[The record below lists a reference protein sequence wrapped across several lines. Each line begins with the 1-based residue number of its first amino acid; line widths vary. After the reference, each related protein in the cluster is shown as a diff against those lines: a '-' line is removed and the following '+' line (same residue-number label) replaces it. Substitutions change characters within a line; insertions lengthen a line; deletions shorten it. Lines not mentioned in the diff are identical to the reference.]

1 MKLHFTHRDWS
12 KRRLGQTTTTVRR
25 SLRYIILAVVGAIVA
40 VFLSG
45 ALFAGG
51 LSSEV
56 SSSGMPPAIAPQ
68 TAQEI
73 RGVWITSNDNDVM
86 IDSAKLEDAVT
97 QLARLNFNT
106 VYPVVWNSGYV
117 LYPSAVAQRH
127 EIQPFV
133 RRGIE
138 GQDPIADLITKAHQR
153 DLLVI
158 PWFEFGFMTPL
169 YSELA
174 TNHPAWLTR
183 KRDGGQ
189 TSISAAGEVMWLNP
203 FHPQVQQF
211 ITDLV
216 LEVVTQY
223 NVDGIQFDDHTSLPV
238 EFGYDRYTMDLYRQ
252 ETNRDVPANPRD
264 PEWVRWRADKIT
276 AFMTRLNQAVKQ
288 RKPNAIF
295 SVSPNPYDVAYGS
308 YLQDWLTWVRRDI
321 VDELIVQVYRPD
333 LQSFNQQISRPE
345 IREAQQKIPTAAGVL
360 TGLRNAPVP
369 MQLIQSKVRAARG
382 RGLGVAFFFY
392 ESLWESSPEP
402 VAERQSAFQALFYR
416 PAERAAIP

>member
-12 KRRLGQTTTTVRR
+12 ERWLKQTTVWR
-25 SLRYIILAVVGAIVA
+25 SLQYILLAVVGAIA
-40 VFLSG
+40 TVFLSG

-51 LSSEV
+51 FSSEV
-56 SSSGMPPAIAPQ
+56 SSSGMPSAIAPQ
-68 TAQEI
+68 AAQEI

-117 LYPSAVAQRH
+117 LYPSAIAQRH

-183 KRDGGQ
+183 KRNGEQ

-223 NVDGIQFDDHTSLPV
+223 NADGIQFDDHTSLPV

-264 PEWVRWRADKIT
+264 PEWMRWRADKIT
-276 AFMTRLNQAVKQ
+276 AFMTRLNHAVKQ

-308 YLQDWLTWVRRDI
+308 YLQDWLTWVRRGI
-321 VDELIVQVYRPD
+321 VDELIVQVYRPN
-333 LQSFNQQISRPE
+333 LQSFTQQISRPE
-345 IREAQQKIPTAAGVL
+345 IREAQQRIPTAAGIL

-369 MQLIQSKVRAARG
+369 MQLIQSKVRAAQS

-392 ESLWESSPEP
+392 ESLWDSAPEP
-402 VAERQSAFQALFYR
+402 AAERQSAFQALFYR

>member
-1 MKLHFTHRDWS
+1 M
-12 KRRLGQTTTTVRR
+12 
-25 SLRYIILAVVGAIVA
+25 GAIA
-40 VFLSG
+40 TILFSG
-45 ALFAGG
+45 ALFAAG

-56 SSSGMPPAIAPQ
+56 SSSGNLPPAIAPQ
-68 TAQEI
+68 SAQEI

-97 QLARLNFNT
+97 QLAELNFNT

-117 LYPSAVAQRH
+117 LYPSAVARRH

-133 RRGIE
+133 RRGLE

-153 DLLVI
+153 NLLVI

-169 YSELA
+169 YSELSL
-174 TNHPAWLTR
+174 NHPAWLTQ

-216 LEVVTQY
+216 LETITQY
-223 NVDGIQFDDHTSLPV
+223 DVDGVQFDDHTSLPV

-252 ETNRDVPANPRD
+252 ETNQNVPANPRD
-264 PEWVRWRADKIT
+264 PDWVRWRADKIT
-276 AFMTRLNQAVKQ
+276 AFITRLNHAVKQ
-288 RKPNAIF
+288 RQPNAIF

-308 YLQDWLTWVRRDI
+308 YLQDWLTWVRRDL

-333 LQSFNQQISRPE
+333 LQSFTQQISRPE
-345 IREAQQKIPTAAGVL
+345 IREAQQRIPTAAGVL
-360 TGLRNAPVP
+360 TGLRNMPVP

-382 RGLGVAFFFY
+382 SGLGVAFFFY
-392 ESLWESSPEP
+392 ESLWDSAAEP
-402 VAERQSAFQALFYR
+402 ASERQSAFQALFQR
-416 PAERAAIP
+416 PAERTAIR